1 MRNWTTCEVCSVTPN
16 RTASPLPSFTAFCLQ
31 RLKAHCEQQTGGQQ
45 SDGGS
50 AMRAATTVVEGA
62 PILTP
67 DQGFTAPRADHS
79 ETGDFLLTFFWFM
92 KKKNTCS
99 R

>member
-1 MRNWTTCEVCSVTPN
+1 
-16 RTASPLPSFTAFCLQ
+16 
-31 RLKAHCEQQTGGQQ
+31 
-45 SDGGS
+45 
-50 AMRAATTVVEGA
+50 MRAATTVVEGA

-92 KKKNTCS
+92 KKKYMLKVKINTYSTECVSPPHPPERNSS
-99 R
+99 RFFFYTSA